1 MKPFGVS
8 KGICTEKGEEVVD
21 TDLGRERDTQAQE
34 NGIGGG
40 SISFPYYNKWIR
52 LIPTDTQTILWDD
65 RLEDPFGP
73 EVYISEISSAE

>member
-1 MKPFGVS
+1 LKPFGVS

-52 LIPTDTQTILWDD
+52 
-65 RLEDPFGP
+65 
-73 EVYISEISSAE
+73 